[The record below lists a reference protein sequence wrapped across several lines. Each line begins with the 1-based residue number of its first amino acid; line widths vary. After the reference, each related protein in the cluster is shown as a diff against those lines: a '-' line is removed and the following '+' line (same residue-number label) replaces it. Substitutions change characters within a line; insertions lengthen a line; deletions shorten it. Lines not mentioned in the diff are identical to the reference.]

1 MSCWRRSP
9 RWVIELAK
17 TERIDLRAFQ
27 AELSERLKHKTTAEV
42 GNLRLA
48 IESASGHW
56 LVRLADTGE
65 VLPVPQMTPVPLT
78 KPWFIGIAN
87 VRGAL
92 HGVID
97 FARFM
102 GLQGA
107 RERSVANA
115 GQSRLVL
122 LGARFADIRA
132 GLLVDRVLGLR
143 NVADFQPVVE
153 SVNPVETVDPLDLL
167 DPVAGVDGV
176 NAVEIPRTWSRRR
189 LTDASGRAWRELDLA
204 ALASVPQFLNVGAG

>member
-1 MSCWRRSP
+1 M
-9 RWVIELAK
+9 AK

-107 RERSVANA
+107 RERSAANA

-143 NVADFQPVVE
+143 NVADFQPVE
-153 SVNPVETVDPLDLL
+153 
-167 DPVAGVDGV
+167 GVDGM
-176 NAVEIPRTWSRRR
+176 NAVDVPRTWSRRR

-204 ALASVPQFLNVGAG
+204 ALASDPQFLDVGAG

>member
-1 MSCWRRSP
+1 MAR
-9 RWVIELAK
+9 

-27 AELSERLKHKTTAEV
+27 AELSERLKHKTAAEV

-48 IESASGHW
+48 IESANGHW

-78 KPWFIGIAN
+78 KPWFVGIAN

-102 GLQGA
+102 GLQGV
-107 RERSVANA
+107 RERSAANA

-143 NVADFQPVVE
+143 NVGDFQP
-153 SVNPVETVDPLDLL
+153 
-167 DPVAGVDGV
+167 
-176 NAVEIPRTWSRRR
+176 AVEATHGVGSGDAGDTGSAGNTANAGDGEHAWSRRK
-189 LTDASGRAWRELDLA
+189 LTDASGQAWRELDLA
-204 ALASVPQFLNVGAG
+204 ALASDPEFLHVGA

>member
-1 MSCWRRSP
+1 MAR
-9 RWVIELAK
+9 
-17 TERIDLRAFQ
+17 TDRIDLRAFQ
-27 AELSERLKHKTTAEV
+27 QELSERLKHKTAAEV

-48 IESASGHW
+48 IESANGRW
-56 LVRLADTGE
+56 LVRLSDTGE

-107 RERSVANA
+107 RDRSAANA

-143 NVADFQPVVE
+143 NVGDFQPAG
-153 SVNPVETVDPLDLL
+153 DALDAMGAA
-167 DPVAGVDGV
+167 DAPHA
-176 NAVEIPRTWSRRR
+176 WSRRR
-189 LTDASGRAWRELDLA
+189 LTDAGGQVWRELDLA
-204 ALASVPQFLNVGAG
+204 ALASDPDFLHVGA

>member
-1 MSCWRRSP
+1 M
-9 RWVIELAK
+9 AK

-27 AELSERLKHKTTAEV
+27 AELSERLKHTTVADV

-48 IESASGHW
+48 IESANGHW
-56 LVRLADTGE
+56 LVRLADSGE

-78 KPWFIGIAN
+78 KPWFVGIAN

-97 FARFM
+97 FARFI
-102 GLQGA
+102 GIPGA
-107 RERSVANA
+107 RDRSAANA

-122 LGARFADIRA
+122 FGARFADIRA

-143 NVADFQPVVE
+143 NVADFQPA
-153 SVNPVETVDPLDLL
+153 L
-167 DPVAGVDGV
+167 DPVDAVDAGQ
-176 NAVEIPRTWSRRR
+176 APRAWSGSR
-189 LTDASGRAWRELDLA
+189 LTDAGGQAWRELDLA
-204 ALASVPQFLNVGAG
+204 ALATDPEFLHVGA

>member
-1 MSCWRRSP
+1 M
-9 RWVIELAK
+9 AK

-27 AELSERLKHKTTAEV
+27 QELSERLKHKTTAEV

-48 IESASGHW
+48 IESADGHW
-56 LVRLADTGE
+56 LVRLSDTGE

-78 KPWFIGIAN
+78 KSWFIGIAN

-102 GLQGA
+102 GLHGA
-107 RERSVANA
+107 RERSAANA

-122 LGARFADIRA
+122 LGARFVDIRA

-143 NVADFQPVVE
+143 NVGDFQPA
-153 SVNPVETVDPLDLL
+153 SDAVDAMDAAAP
-167 DPVAGVDGV
+167 
-176 NAVEIPRTWSRRR
+176 PRAWSRKR
-189 LTDASGRAWRELDLA
+189 LTDAGGQAWRELDLV
-204 ALASVPQFLNVGAG
+204 ALASDPEFLHVGA